1 MFLNP
6 QQTKLLMI
14 LRWIHPALIAFVAV
28 GTGTVSELM
37 AIFLIS
43 VVIWWFDLGRKLK
56 GSWSSGNARK
66 SGNLQEKIG
75 VQFRAL
81 RIKNGMK
88 QYIAKYCC
96 SKDADGEFQ
105 PWARVR
111 SYIET
116 DTGWR
121 VTVMVENENQA
132 DQLVRSA
139 GNIGRTILGRNS
151 ETPRVHSPQSCVVE
165 IDLRTHDALAGIRDA
180 DSSSSVE
187 STLIVAGRLDNGQDL
202 EINLADAVH
211 TAVQGETRSGKSVF
225 LYNILAQA
233 SKMPQVQIWGFDP
246 NRVLLSPHAQLAPER
261 FALGVKDSDQE
272 QISKLCDDLTDLLDA
287 RLMLLDHLG
296 LDKLS
301 DFSPETPICAVVF
314 EESPGL
320 FGAIADSDR
329 SKKPADR
336 LEPKVRATLSRL
348 LMEGAKV
355 GFRLFVIAQ
364 RFDASVIGG
373 AGRSQLARRI
383 TFRVDTNDAV
393 TMLHP
398 GTEPQDVKRIKAF
411 PVGMCF
417 FQLFGKCIDAKSDRM
432 EYDAYRSAVI
442 FSQKRTPPLPPNES
456 LLRPEWDD
464 VAENP

>member
-6 QQTKLLMI
+6 QQTKLLVV

-28 GTGTVSELM
+28 GTGTMSELM

-81 RIKNGMK
+81 RIKNGMRS
-88 QYIAKYCC
+88 YIAQYCC

-105 PWARVR
+105 PWARVH
-111 SYIET
+111 SYVET
-116 DTGWR
+116 ETGWR
-121 VTVMVENENQA
+121 ITVMVENEHQA
-132 DQLVRSA
+132 DQLVREA
-139 GNIGRTILGRNS
+139 GNIGIKILGKNC
-151 ETPRVHSPQSCVVE
+151 ETPRVHSPRSCFVE
-165 IDLRTHDALAGIRDA
+165 IDLRTHDVLAGIRDS
-180 DSSSSVE
+180 DSSSSPE

-246 NRVLLSPHAQLAPER
+246 NRVLLSPHAQLAPDR

-314 EESPGL
+314 EETPGL
-320 FGAIADSDR
+320 FHALAESDR
-329 SKKPADR
+329 SKKTADR

-432 EYDAYRSAVI
+432 EYDAYRSAI
-442 FSQKRTPPLPPNES
+442 LFSQKRTPPLPPNDS
-456 LLRPEWDD
+456 LMRPEWDD
-464 VAENP
+464 VAESP